1 MNTLGLTGKKP
12 SRLIVHAI
20 NIHQGGGQ
28 SLLSSIIETLPC
40 SGLVVLL
47 LDSRLPL
54 PSGIPCNTEIQSI
67 SPTIMQRL
75 TAEKWLAEHTRTED
89 IVLCFGNLPPLFKLR
104 GHTLVFVQN
113 RYLVDDIQ
121 LLGFPLKVRLRLAVE
136 RFWFSR
142 RKSNA
147 DEFIVQTATM
157 KRLLGTV
164 TEGKAPIHVLPFVAE
179 PKGYTRTV
187 QQSNKPKECDCDF
200 LYVASGEP
208 HKNHC
213 RLIEAWCLLAAD
225 GVFPSLC
232 LTLDEA
238 RFHELHEKI
247 SSLEKKHRLRIINA
261 GEVSHSEALKLYKK
275 AGAFI
280 YPSTFESFG
289 LPLIEARQAGL
300 PVLASELDYVRD
312 VLDPEQTF
320 DPESSASIARA
331 VKRFL
336 GTIERPLPL
345 LNAGDFLK
353 IIWEHGRSNDTTQY

>member
-1 MNTLGLTGKKP
+1 MNTLGLTGEKP
-12 SRLIVHAI
+12 ARLIVHAI

-28 SLLSSIIETLPC
+28 SLLRSIIETLPC

-47 LDSRLPL
+47 LDSRLSL
-54 PSGIPCNTEIQSI
+54 PAGILINTEIQRI

-75 TAEKWLAEHTRTED
+75 KAEKWLAEHTGTED

-113 RYLVDDIQ
+113 RYLVDDMQ
-121 LLGFPLKVRLRLAVE
+121 LHGFPFKVRLRLAAE

-157 KRLLGTV
+157 KRLLETV
-164 TEGKAPIHVLPFVAE
+164 TEGKAPIHILPFVAE

-187 QQSNKPKECDCDF
+187 QQSKEPKECGCDF

-208 HKNHC
+208 HKNH
-213 RLIEAWCLLAAD
+213 RKLIEAWCLLAD
-225 GVFPSLC
+225 EGLFPSLC
-232 LTLDEA
+232 LTLNEA
-238 RFHELHEKI
+238 RFHELHKKI
-247 SSLEKKHRLRIINA
+247 SMLEKSYRLRIINT
-261 GEVSHSEALKLYKK
+261 GEVSHSEALKLYQK

-312 VLDPEQTF
+312 ILDPEQTF

-336 GTIERPLPL
+336 GTSEHPLPL

-353 IIWEHGRSNDTTQY
+353 IIWEHGRNNDTIQH